1 MSGLRTRITEMF
13 EVEHPIFGFAHS
25 EDVTAEIVNHGG
37 IGVFGGTRSTPD
49 EIASALRNIRERVGN
64 RPFGIDLVIP
74 RGMPESDN
82 RENIEAQLPDE
93 HRAFVQHLQDK
104 YGIPASSGPGMRSR
118 FVRSEESARR
128 QLDVVLDSDVDI
140 LALGVGSPPE
150 VIEAAHDAGKKVVS
164 LVGSPRTARYSVDG
178 GADIIVA
185 QGYDAGGHT
194 GKIGTFS
201 LIPQI
206 VDMAGDIPVLAAGGV
221 VTGRHIAAALALGA
235 DGVWM
240 GSAWL
245 FTKENHT
252 EPKVLEKLIQAGP
265 EDTVISRADSGK
277 TLRQVRTAWSEE
289 WEQVDA
295 PSPLKMP
302 YQDILVGDLLGAISE
317 HEVEPL
323 MHAPVGQGVAQFDA
337 ETTVA
342 EVMRGLVEE
351 ATSSATVV
359 GSARVD

>member
-1 MSGLRTRITEMF
+1 MPALRTRITEMF
-13 EVEHPIFGFAHS
+13 GVDHPIFGFAHS
-25 EDVTAEIVNHGG
+25 VDVVSEVVREGG
-37 IGVFGGTRSTPD
+37 IGVFGGTRNTPD
-49 EIASALRNIRERVGN
+49 EIGEALKAIRERVGD

-74 RGMPESDN
+74 RGMPEADN
-82 RENIEAQLPDE
+82 RENIESQLPDE
-93 HRAFVQHLQDK
+93 HIAFVQHITEK
-104 YGIPASSGPGMRSR
+104 YGVPAATRPGARSR

-150 VIEAAHDAGKKVVS
+150 VIEAAQNAGKKVIS
-164 LVGSPRTARYSVDG
+164 LVGSPRNARYAVDG

-194 GKIGTFS
+194 GQIGTFS

-206 VDMAGDIPVLAAGGV
+206 VDMAGDTPVLAAGGV

-235 DGVWM
+235 QGVWM

-245 FTKENHT
+245 FTKESHT
-252 EPKVLEKLIQAGP
+252 EPVILEKLIQAGP

-289 WEQVDA
+289 WDQPDA

-302 YQDILVGDLLGAISE
+302 YQDILVGDLLGAIGE
-317 HEVEPL
+317 HEVESL
-323 MHAPVGQGVAQFDA
+323 MHTPVGQGVARFDR

-342 EVMRGLVEE
+342 EVMEALVTE
-351 ATSSATVV
+351 ASSASSVV
-359 GSARVD
+359 GAARVG